1 MTHRADQL
9 LAPPFHLRFIGVG
22 NSHATELGSSSAVV
36 ERGGGPLL
44 LIDCGPDVLPR
55 YLAEYGG
62 QLPGAIFVTHA
73 HLDHI
78 GGLEN
83 LFYRVFKQDS
93 SVKTRLFVPIRL
105 VEILQRRLAD
115 FPNILA
121 EGGKNFWDEFQ
132 LIPVSERFWLE
143 NLQFEVFPVRHHS
156 FHTAFGICLPGHF
169 LFTGDTRPIPEVLNR
184 YATRGELVFHD
195 CDVTAN
201 PSHTGIDEIPRCYR
215 EEQWRRM
222 VLYHYGSWDNG
233 TRMEGQG
240 YRVARPGQSFELS
253 TPVVP
258 RETDVRGERLLSVID
273 AAERPDT
280 AVRAGAG
287 RDRTGTD

>member
-9 LAPPFHLRFIGVG
+9 LAPSFRLRFIGVG

-105 VEILQRRLAD
+105 VEILQQLRAERLEHCSHLPEPFGARD
-115 FPNILA
+115 SGETTGQFVA
-121 EGGKNFWDEFQ
+121 ERLDE
-132 LIPVSERFWLE
+132 
-143 NLQFEVFPVRHHS
+143 N
-156 FHTAFGICLPGHF
+156 A
-169 LFTGDTRPIPEVLNR
+169 
-184 YATRGELVFHD
+184 
-195 CDVTAN
+195 
-201 PSHTGIDEIPRCYR
+201 
-215 EEQWRRM
+215 
-222 VLYHYGSWDNG
+222 
-233 TRMEGQG
+233 
-240 YRVARPGQSFELS
+240 
-253 TPVVP
+253 
-258 RETDVRGERLLSVID
+258 ERLLVL
-273 AAERPDT
+273 EGPGGP
-280 AVRAGAG
+280 VR
-287 RDRTGTD
+287 RIQVTR